1 MQMASS
7 LGLPFLPATFGQYAP
22 SVFGH
27 YNLALTIIIQ
37 WVQPDCMIK

>member
-27 YNLALTIIIQ
+27 YNLALTMMKTSFEMKGQ
-37 WVQPDCMIK
+37 R